1 MSEFTKKYYRKK
13 FRTITCSLLD
23 KFAEGV
29 APGQE
34 KFQRIPEDLRKSLEK
49 YQHSDRKA
57 QGFILL
63 LIDFSKYSQKFLI
76 QVICYSKYKI
86 DKAKC

>member
-23 KFAEGV
+23 KFKEGV

>member
-34 KFQRIPEDLRKSLEK
+34 KYFMSKVLGINMSSLSDSEDETEIPEVLRKSLEK
-49 YQHSDRKA
+49 YQH
-57 QGFILL
+57 
-63 LIDFSKYSQKFLI
+63 
-76 QVICYSKYKI
+76 
-86 DKAKC
+86 

>member
-23 KFAEGV
+23 KFAGV

-49 YQHSDRKA
+49 YQDSDRKA
-57 QGFILL
+57 QVFILL
-63 LIDFSKYSQKFLI
+63 LIDFSKYSHKFLM
-76 QVICYSKYKI
+76 QVICYSKHKT